1 MISRHMPPDPKRPMI
16 TVISGTNRPGSRTRV
31 LAEFTRR
38 AYHDLGAEVWL
49 IDLAAFPDDAVEPTR
64 EPAGFKE
71 IADLFVAAKGLVIIT
86 PEYNGEIPNVMK
98 YFIGWIRGRASLQ
111 ARPVAFIG
119 LSTQEQ
125 GGAQEPVD
133 QMHEIFGGKKNG
145 YIYPVRMLVH
155 DAGDKIDLDGMIDEL
170 EVAKLNKHAEGFL
183 GFCRRMKAGSDEY

>member
-1 MISRHMPPDPKRPMI
+1 MSTEPKRPMI
-16 TVISGTNRPGSRTRV
+16 TVISGTNRPESRTRV

-49 IDLAAFPDDAVEPTR
+49 IDLAAFPDDLVDPSKEP
-64 EPAGFKE
+64 PGFKE
-71 IADLFVAAKGLVIIT
+71 IADLFTAAKGLVIVT

-98 YFIGWIRGRASLQ
+98 YFFNWIRGRASLQ
-111 ARPVAFIG
+111 VRPVAFIG
-119 LSTQEQ
+119 LSTKEQ

-133 QMHEIFGGKKNG
+133 QLHELFGGKKNG

-155 DAGDKIDLDGMIDEL
+155 DALEKIDPAGMVDEL

-183 GFCRRMKAGSDEY
+183 GFCRRMKAGSDKY